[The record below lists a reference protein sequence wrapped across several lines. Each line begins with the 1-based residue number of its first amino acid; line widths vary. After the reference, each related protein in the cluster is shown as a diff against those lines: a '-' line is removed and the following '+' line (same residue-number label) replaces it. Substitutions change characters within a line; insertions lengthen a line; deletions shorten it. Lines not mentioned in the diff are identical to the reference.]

1 MLNSCSFIGNLGKD
15 VEVRSTTSGKQV
27 ATFSLA
33 VSDGRGDNAKTEWV
47 NVVVWDKLAE
57 ICQTYLKK
65 GSKVYIN
72 GRMQTRSW
80 EDQNG
85 GKKYMTEIVVR
96 DMEMLDGKRESS
108 APRGDSGFA
117 QVGDDSDVPF

>member
-96 DMEMLDGKRESS
+96 DMEMLDGKR
-108 APRGDSGFA
+108 
-117 QVGDDSDVPF
+117 